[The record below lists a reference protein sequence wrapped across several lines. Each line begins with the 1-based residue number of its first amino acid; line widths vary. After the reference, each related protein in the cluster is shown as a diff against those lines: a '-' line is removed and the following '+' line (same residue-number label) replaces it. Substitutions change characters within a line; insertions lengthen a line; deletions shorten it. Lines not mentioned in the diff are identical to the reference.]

1 MPEKGAP
8 RLDSFAGFVSP
19 DVETLALAPLF
30 QNSRVGTARTKNWEN
45 VQLREQKTIRL
56 MSKLRILALAATAA
70 TIFAGP
76 AAAANMIGNCEVT
89 GEKGSIPIAN
99 PAKPGQ
105 LTVEVS
111 LPAPIWWNG
120 DTPESIKD
128 GMEYCMAAE
137 IAWRAGY
144 DKLEVVNVGWDAL
157 IAGQTEGFDLAM
169 SEISITDERKKVHDF
184 SVPYFSS
191 DIGVLS
197 RTDAPMDEKS
207 IKSAKVGVQQ
217 ATTGASFAQN
227 TLGLTDVQVYP
238 DQGDMFAALRA
249 GQIDAAMT
257 DTSIVLA
264 EQVANPDKVQV
275 AGQYKTGESYGA
287 IYPKGNANNATID
300 KILEAMI
307 ADGTMK
313 KLGEKY
319 LAAAWGKDPA
329 SVPYF
334 NP

>member
-1 MPEKGAP
+1 MAISKRA
-8 RLDSFAGFVSP
+8 LIAAVAMLAFAGS
-19 DVETLALAPLF
+19 A
-30 QNSRVGTARTKNWEN
+30 S
-45 VQLREQKTIRL
+45 
-56 MSKLRILALAATAA
+56 AAD
-70 TIFAGP
+70 
-76 AAAANMIGNCEVT
+76 MIGNCEVS
-89 GEKGSIPIAN
+89 GPKGSIPIAN
-99 PAKPGQ
+99 PAKAGQ

-120 DTPESIKD
+120 DTPEAIKD

-144 DKLEVVNVGWDAL
+144 DKVEVVNVGWDAL
-157 IAGQTEGFDLAM
+157 IAGQTADFDLAM
-169 SEISITDERKKVHDF
+169 SEISITEERKKVHDF
-184 SVPYFSS
+184 SVSYFNS
-191 DIGVLS
+191 DIGVLA
-197 RTDAPMDEKS
+197 RTDAPVDEKS

-217 ATTGASFAQN
+217 ATTGASFAQD

-238 DQGDMFAALRA
+238 DQGDMFTALRA

-264 EQVANPDKVQV
+264 EEVANPGKVAV
-275 AGQYKTGESYGA
+275 IGQYKTGEAYGA

-300 KILEAMI
+300 KIIQSMI
-307 ADGTMK
+307 DDGTMT
-313 KLGEKY
+313 KLGAKY

>member
-1 MPEKGAP
+1 M
-8 RLDSFAGFVSP
+8 
-19 DVETLALAPLF
+19 
-30 QNSRVGTARTKNWEN
+30 
-45 VQLREQKTIRL
+45 
-56 MSKLRILALAATAA
+56 ILTRKAVLAAVALVA
-70 TIFAGP
+70 LSLP
-76 AAAANMIGNCEVT
+76 ASAANMIGNCEVT
-89 GEKGSIPIAN
+89 GEKGAIPIAS

-120 DTPESIKD
+120 DSPESIKD

-157 IAGQTEGFDLAM
+157 IAGQTDGFDLAL

-184 SVPYFSS
+184 SVPYFNS
-191 DIGVLS
+191 DIGVLV
-197 RTDAPMDEKS
+197 RKDAPVDEKS
-207 IKSAKVGVQQ
+207 IKSAKIGVQQ
-217 ATTGASFAQN
+217 ATTGAAFVQDK
-227 TLGLTDVQVYP
+227 LGITDVQVYP

-249 GQIDAAMT
+249 GQTDVAIT

-264 EQVANPDKVQV
+264 EVVANPDKVQV
-275 AGQYKTGESYGA
+275 VGQYKTGESYGA
-287 IYPKGNANNATID
+287 IYPKGNPNNATID
-300 KILEAMI
+300 KIIQSMI
-307 ADGTMK
+307 DDGTIA
-313 KLGEKY
+313 KLGAKY

-329 SVPYF
+329 TVPYF

>member
-1 MPEKGAP
+1 MMTT
-8 RLDSFAGFVSP
+8 RRML
-19 DVETLALAPLF
+19 L
-30 QNSRVGTARTKNWEN
+30 
-45 VQLREQKTIRL
+45 
-56 MSKLRILALAATAA
+56 
-70 TIFAGP
+70 
-76 AAAANMIGNCEVT
+76 AAAALVALALPASAADMIGNCEVM
-89 GEKGSIPIAN
+89 GEKGSMPIAS
-99 PAKPGQ
+99 PAKAGQ

-120 DTPESIKD
+120 DTPEAIKD

-169 SEISITDERKKVHDF
+169 SEISITEERKKVHDF
-184 SVPYFSS
+184 SVSYFNS

-197 RTDAPMDEKS
+197 RNDAPVDEKS

-217 ATTGASFAQN
+217 ATTGAAFAQG

-238 DQGDMFAALRA
+238 DQGDMFTALRA

-257 DTSIVLA
+257 DTAIVLA
-264 EQVANPDKVQV
+264 EQLANGDKVSV
-275 AGQYKTGESYGA
+275 VGQYKTGEAYGA
-287 IYPKGNANNATID
+287 IYPKGNANNAVLD
-300 KILEAMI
+300 KIIQSMI
-307 ADGTMK
+307 DDGTMAR
-313 KLGEKY
+313 LGGKY

-329 SVPYF
+329 SIPYF

>member
-1 MPEKGAP
+1 MTISK
-8 RLDSFAGFVSP
+8 
-19 DVETLALAPLF
+19 
-30 QNSRVGTARTKNWEN
+30 RV
-45 VQLREQKTIRL
+45 L
-56 MSKLRILALAATAA
+56 LAAAA
-70 TIFAGP
+70 LLAFSIP
-76 AAAANMIGNCEVT
+76 ASAANMIGNCEVT
-89 GEKGSIPIAN
+89 GEKGSIPIAT
-99 PAKPGQ
+99 PAKAGQ

-157 IAGQTEGFDLAM
+157 IAGQTSDFDLAM
-169 SEISITDERKKVHDF
+169 SEISITDERKKIHDF

-191 DIGVLS
+191 DIGVLV
-197 RTDAPMDEKS
+197 RKDAPVDEKS
-207 IKSAKVGVQQ
+207 IKTAKIGVQQ
-217 ATTGASFAQN
+217 ATTGAAFVQDK
-227 TLGLTDVQVYP
+227 LGITDVQVYP

-249 GQIDAAMT
+249 GQTDVAVT

-264 EQVANPDKVQV
+264 EVVANPDKVEV
-275 AGQYKTGESYGA
+275 IGQYKTGESYGA
-287 IYPKGNANNATID
+287 IYPKGNANNPTLD
-300 KILEAMI
+300 KIIQSMI
-307 ADGTMK
+307 DDGTVK
-313 KLGEKY
+313 KLGAKY

-329 SVPYF
+329 TVPYF

>member
-1 MPEKGAP
+1 MISK
-8 RLDSFAGFVSP
+8 RVLFAVAGL
-19 DVETLALAPLF
+19 LALSIPA
-30 QNSRVGTARTKNWEN
+30 S
-45 VQLREQKTIRL
+45 
-56 MSKLRILALAATAA
+56 AA
-70 TIFAGP
+70 G
-76 AAAANMIGNCEVT
+76 MIGNCELS
-89 GEKGSIPIAN
+89 GQKGAIAIAN
-99 PAKPGQ
+99 PAKAGQ

-169 SEISITDERKKVHDF
+169 SQISITEERKKVHDF
-184 SVPYFSS
+184 SVSYFNS

-197 RTDAPMDEKS
+197 RIDAPVDEKS
-207 IKSAKVGVQQ
+207 IKTAKVGVQQ
-217 ATTGASFAQN
+217 ATTGAAFAQS

-238 DQGDMFAALRA
+238 DQGDMFTALRA

-257 DTSIVLA
+257 DTAIVLA
-264 EQVANPDKVQV
+264 EQVANADKVAV
-275 AGQYKTGESYGA
+275 VGQYKTGEAYGA
-287 IYPKGNANNATID
+287 IYPKGNANNAMID
-300 KILEAMI
+300 KIIQSMI
-307 ADGTMK
+307 DDGTIA
-313 KLGEKY
+313 KLGAKY
-319 LAAAWGKDPA
+319 LAAQWGKDPA

-334 NP
+334 NQ

>member
-1 MPEKGAP
+1 MALSK
-8 RLDSFAGFVSP
+8 RLFIAAAAV
-19 DVETLALAPLF
+19 LAFSL
-30 QNSRVGTARTKNWEN
+30 
-45 VQLREQKTIRL
+45 
-56 MSKLRILALAATAA
+56 
-70 TIFAGP
+70 P
-76 AAAANMIGNCEVT
+76 ASAANMIGNCEVV
-89 GEKGSIPIAN
+89 GEKGSIPLAS
-99 PAKPGQ
+99 PAKAGQ

-137 IAWRAGY
+137 IAWRAGF

-169 SEISITDERKKVHDF
+169 SQISITDERKKVHDF

-191 DIGVLS
+191 DIGVLA
-197 RTDAPMDEKS
+197 RKDAPVDEKS

-217 ATTGASFAQN
+217 ATTGAAFAQDK
-227 TLGLTDVQVYP
+227 LGLTDVQVYP
-238 DQGDMFAALRA
+238 DQGDMFTALRA

-264 EQVANPDKVQV
+264 EEVANPDKVAV
-275 AGQYKTGESYGA
+275 VGQYKTGETYGA
-287 IYPKGNANNATID
+287 IYPKGNANNATLD
-300 KILEAMI
+300 KIIQSMI
-307 ADGTMK
+307 DDGTVA
-313 KLGEKY
+313 KLAAKY

-329 SVPYF
+329 TVPYF

>member
-1 MPEKGAP
+1 MAISK
-8 RLDSFAGFVSP
+8 
-19 DVETLALAPLF
+19 
-30 QNSRVGTARTKNWEN
+30 RV
-45 VQLREQKTIRL
+45 L
-56 MSKLRILALAATAA
+56 LAAAA
-70 TIFAGP
+70 LLAFSMP
-76 AAAANMIGNCEVT
+76 ASAANMIGNCEVT
-89 GEKGSIPIAN
+89 GEKGSIPIAS
-99 PAKPGQ
+99 PAKAGQ

-120 DTPESIKD
+120 DTPEAIKD

-157 IAGQTEGFDLAM
+157 IAGQTSDFDLAM
-169 SEISITDERKKVHDF
+169 SQISITDERKKIHDF

-191 DIGVLS
+191 DIGVLV
-197 RTDAPMDEKS
+197 RKDAPVDEKT

-217 ATTGASFAQN
+217 ATTGAAFVQDK
-227 TLGLTDVQVYP
+227 LGITDVQVYP

-249 GQIDAAMT
+249 GQVDVAVT

-264 EQVANPDKVQV
+264 EVVANPDKVDV
-275 AGQYKTGESYGA
+275 VGQYKTGESYGA
-287 IYPKGNANNATID
+287 IYPKGNANNATLD
-300 KILEAMI
+300 KIIQAMI
-307 ADGTMK
+307 DDGTIA
-313 KLGEKY
+313 KLGAKY